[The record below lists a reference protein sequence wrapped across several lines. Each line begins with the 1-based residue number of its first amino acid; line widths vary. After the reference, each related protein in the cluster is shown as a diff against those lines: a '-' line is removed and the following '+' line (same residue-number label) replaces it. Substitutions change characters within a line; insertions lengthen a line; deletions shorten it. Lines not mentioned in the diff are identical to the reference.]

1 MLLCFLFGSDRF
13 PKFES
18 NDNFSTWAFDFPLLR
33 TIYHLMCY
41 IVYNRC
47 SDNLFGIAWL
57 QHSFMTL
64 LQFFDGFYTLILF
77 CRSLLLPVVDPPTYY
92 YADDYSNSNTEICTR
107 CVCHINTILCYFRQ
121 TSPDCKNLKYR
132 NTIMPN
138 LNVIICAHLRFKRH
152 VLGLFLMI
160 LLSSVAQT

>member
-1 MLLCFLFGSDRF
+1 
-13 PKFES
+13 
-18 NDNFSTWAFDFPLLR
+18 
-33 TIYHLMCY
+33 
-41 IVYNRC
+41 
-47 SDNLFGIAWL
+47 
-57 QHSFMTL
+57 MTL

-92 YADDYSNSNTEICTR
+92 YADDHSNSNTEICTR

-138 LNVIICAHLRFKRH
+138 LNVICAHLRFKRH
-152 VLGLFLMI
+152 VLGLLSMI
-160 LLSSVAQT
+160 LSFFCCTNLIASVTVTLVFSQVVSFGSIKSDVAST